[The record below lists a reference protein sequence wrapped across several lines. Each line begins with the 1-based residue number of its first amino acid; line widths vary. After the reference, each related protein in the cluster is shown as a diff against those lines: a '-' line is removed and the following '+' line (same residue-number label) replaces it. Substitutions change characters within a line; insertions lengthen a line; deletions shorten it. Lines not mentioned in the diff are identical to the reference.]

1 VYVAKD
7 VHVEHYTQKQRCCEV
22 RTFWSSVQILFE
34 KGATSDYIH
43 GATTTLATAVSFC
56 E

>member
-1 VYVAKD
+1 MYVAKG
-7 VHVEHYTQKQRCCEV
+7 VHVELYRQEQQYCEV
-22 RTFWSSVQILFE
+22 RTVWSTVQILFE